1 MSNLNKVYPPYE
13 GDKPYIYLCFS
24 KASKRKVLGLLYRLG
39 LRGVRVWYCE
49 EISPD
54 IEQLINDEKK
64 ACKAAITVVFLD
76 NAFRN
81 DTRVKSRLLDLQDKE
96 NSILCLNTD
105 RGDGGL
111 SVGLHPDV
119 PEVKLRRLHR
129 SKDAENAI
137 LRAEAF
143 SHEFIGKPI
152 ESAKY
157 YIKILTKRAV
167 IVSACLVALF
177 ISLFFVHRSLNK
189 EIDITANDTVTFS
202 DETIRETIRTALG
215 GGELTDERLAD
226 IDTLY
231 LEGDMLPTDL
241 SDIDLLPSLKTIIIS
256 QKAVSGLKDHPELD
270 GYEIELFGGE
280 SE

>member
-1 MSNLNKVYPPYE
+1 MSNLNKVYPPYV

-49 EISPD
+49 EISSDP
-54 IEQLINDEKK
+54 EQLKKDEEK
-64 ACKAAITVVFLD
+64 AFNAAITVVFLD
-76 NAFRN
+76 NAFRK
-81 DTRVKSRLLDLQDKE
+81 DMSVKNRLLDIQDKGLE
-96 NSILCLNTD
+96 ILCLNTD
-105 RGDGGL
+105 GGDGGL
-111 SVGLHPDV
+111 SIGLHPSN
-119 PEVKLRRLHR
+119 PEEKLRGLFKN
-129 SKDAENAI
+129 KDAEDAI
-137 LRAEAF
+137 LRTKAF
-143 SHEFIGKPI
+143 SHELIGEPV

-177 ISLFFVHRSLNK
+177 VSLFFVHRSMNK

-202 DETIRETIRTALG
+202 DETIRETVRTMLG
-215 GGELTDERLAD
+215 GGALTNDRLTE
-226 IDTLY
+226 IDALY
-231 LEGDMLPTDL
+231 LEGDTIPSDL